1 MCRII
6 VDIAEEDSFFQRELE
21 ELLLSR
27 STVSFRYEK
36 NKSSIILKND
46 VESIRFSL
54 CSFGLPTHLK
64 GVTYLAE
71 AAAMWMRRA
80 GEKPALTKEV
90 YPFIAVKYNTSPGS
104 VERAIRHAIT
114 KSAKSC
120 GKRVTHPGDSLFQE
134 TTRSN
139 GAFLSTLCLY
149 LSKE

>member
-6 VDIAEEDSFFQRELE
+6 VDIQEEDIFFQRQLE

-27 STVSFRYEK
+27 RTVSFHYAK
-36 NKSSIILKND
+36 KTSPMILKNE

-54 CSFGLPTHLK
+54 CCFGMPSHLK

-71 AAAMWMRRA
+71 AAAMWMKRT

-90 YPFIAVKYNTSPGS
+90 YPFIAIKYNTSPGS

-114 KSAKSC
+114 KSGRNC
-120 GKRVTHPGDSLFQE
+120 G
-134 TTRSN
+134 SN
-139 GAFLSTLCLY
+139 SAFLSTICLY
-149 LSKE
+149 LSKDQV